1 MPTAKE
7 TTLMR
12 DAVKKANPGAAW
24 SKKINL
30 MPLDKVIEMYNNL
43 KTQNKI

>member
-7 TTLMR
+7 TTAMR
-12 DAVKKANPGAAW
+12 DAVKKAYPGSAW

-30 MPLDKVIEMYNNL
+30 MPLDKVTEMYNNL
-43 KTQNKI
+43 KIQNKI